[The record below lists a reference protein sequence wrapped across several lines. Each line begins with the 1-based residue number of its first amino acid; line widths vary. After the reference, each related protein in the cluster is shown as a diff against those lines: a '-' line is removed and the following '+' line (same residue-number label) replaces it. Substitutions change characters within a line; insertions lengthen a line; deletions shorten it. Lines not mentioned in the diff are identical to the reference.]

1 MRFFPVYLLL
11 ALFAPG
17 MAFSADYGDALAP
30 LLEGEF
36 ALQQGQHTSA
46 AQAYV
51 RAAEQSPDLAVAERA
66 VQVALAARDV
76 AQVRQALAR
85 WQMLADS
92 QPAQDAAWL
101 RLALLESDHAAARTV
116 MARLLQRE
124 EGWRQVAAA
133 LAGSQ
138 EPERASRLLGEL
150 LQQGQLPQRMEAW
163 LAFGGVAL
171 RLKDS
176 SLYGELAQA
185 AAAGF
190 PEDPRALAW
199 RAEDAISRGDDEDA
213 RRALQA
219 ALALPDLGASERLT
233 IAAQFDALG
242 DPAAAAAALDIGL
255 EDDRVLGSR
264 AAYLARA
271 EDEAGLAALYERAV
285 AQTAPESASPA
296 RLYLLGQLAEMR
308 EDDPAALAWYR
319 SIRGGLQR
327 DQAQLRIA
335 ALLDK
340 SGEHAAAQALLRQV
354 QAGDSEWGD
363 IIRDAYLLE
372 AELARNAG
380 DGVSELNALNRG
392 LGIFEDDLM
401 LRYSRALAFERM
413 DRVEEAVADLRQ
425 LLAEAPD
432 DADFLNALGYTLV
445 DRTEAIDEGLELI
458 EQAIARKPDSAPIL
472 DSLGWALHRHGRNAE
487 ALPHLKRAF
496 ELQRDAEIAA
506 HLATVLW
513 LLGQADE
520 ARSIL
525 RLGQEIDADNRALR
539 RALEAV
545 AP

>member
-1 MRFFPVYLLL
+1 MRFLPVYLLL
-11 ALFAPG
+11 ALFAPA
-17 MAFSADYGDALAP
+17 MPAFAEYGDALAP

-36 ALQQGQHTSA
+36 ALQQGQHDSA

-51 RAAEQSPDLAVAERA
+51 RAAEQSGDPAVAERA
-66 VQVALAARDV
+66 VQVALAARD
-76 AQVRQALAR
+76 AARGRQALAR
-85 WQMLADS
+85 WQTLAGAL
-92 QPAQDAAWL
+92 PAQDAAWL
-101 RLALLESDHAAARTV
+101 RLALLESDDAAARTV
-116 MARLLQRE
+116 LARLMQRE

-133 LAGSQ
+133 LASSQ

-150 LQQGQLPQRMEAW
+150 LQQRQLPQLMDAW

-171 RLKDS
+171 RLKDD

-185 AAAGF
+185 AAATF
-190 PEDPRALAW
+190 PQDPRALAW
-199 RAEDAISRGDDEDA
+199 QAEEAISRGDGEAA

-219 ALALPDLGASERLT
+219 ALALPDLGATERLT

-271 EDEAGLAALYERAV
+271 EDEAGLAALYEQAV
-285 AQTAPESASPA
+285 AQTVPESASPA

-308 EDDPAALAWYR
+308 EDAPAALAWYR

-335 ALLDK
+335 GLLDK
-340 SGEHAAAQALLRQV
+340 SGERAAAQALLRQV

-380 DGVSELNALNRG
+380 DGVAELNALNRG

-425 LLAEAPD
+425 LLVEAPD

-445 DRTEAIDEGLELI
+445 DRTDAIDEGLALI
-458 EQAIARKPDSAPIL
+458 QQAIAIKPDSAPIL
-472 DSLGWALHRHGRNAE
+472 DSLGWALHRQGRNAE
-487 ALPHLKRAF
+487 ALPYLKRAF

-506 HLATVLW
+506 HLAIVLW
-513 LLGQADE
+513 ALEQPDE

-539 RALEAV
+539 RAQEHI